1 MLRKLL
7 APITVLAVVM
17 GFSVAPVAA
26 QSDRYAFTDLG
37 VSGGLDSHAWTL
49 NAGGQVTGHADT
61 SPGSGTRGFHAFLWT
76 PSTPNGTTGSM
87 IDLGTLPGGLNS
99 AGYGINSS
107 GAVVG
112 TSLPPDMATSSAFL
126 DNGTMVDLG
135 SFGGIDSAA
144 NGINA
149 SWQVVGSSK
158 DRSNADHAFL
168 WAPDRIGAT
177 KGHLYDLGI
186 PQGAAATIAYAI
198 NSGGT
203 VTGVILDADYYA
215 HAFVWKPT
223 TANGTAGTM
232 IALVEPPG
240 ATGSAGQA
248 INRSGVIAGSVE
260 LAGGSHPFI
269 YDTTMHD
276 LGTLAGGHNAWAYS
290 INSSGVVVGWG
301 DTAVRSNDH
310 AFIYAN
316 GTMTDL
322 NKLLPGSVKSS
333 HVILT
338 TATGINDLGQITGVA
353 TVDGHAHGY
362 LLTPDQLK

>member
-1 MLRKLL
+1 MLRRLL

-37 VSGGLDSHAWTL
+37 MLAGLDSQAWTL

-61 SPGSGTRGFHAFLWT
+61 SPDSGTRGFHAFLWT

-99 AGYGINSS
+99 TGNGINGS

-112 TSLPPDMATSSAFL
+112 TSLPPDMATSSAFV

-135 SFGGIDSAA
+135 SLGGIYSAA
-144 NGINA
+144 NGIND
-149 SWQVVGSSK
+149 SRQVVGSSK

-168 WAPDRIGAT
+168 WVPNNIRAT
-177 KGHLYDLGI
+177 KGHMYDLGI
-186 PQGAAATIAYAI
+186 PQGAAATVAYAI
-198 NSGGT
+198 NSAGT
-203 VTGVILDADYYA
+203 VSGAYLDANYYA

-223 TANGTAGTM
+223 TANGTSGAM
-232 IALVEPPG
+232 IALNELPG
-240 ATGSAGQA
+240 AIGSVGQA
-248 INRSGVIAGSVE
+248 INRGGVIAGSADF
-260 LAGGSHPFI
+260 AGGSHPFT

-276 LGTLAGGHNAWAYS
+276 LGTLVGGHNAWAYS
-290 INSSGVVVGWG
+290 INSNGVVVGWG

-316 GTMTDL
+316 GSMTDL
-322 NKLLPGSVKSS
+322 NKLLPGSVKASG
-333 HVILT
+333 VILT
-338 TATGINDLGQITGVA
+338 TATGINDVGQITGVA
-353 TVDGHAHGY
+353 TLNGHAHGY
-362 LLTPDQLK
+362 LLTPIK

>member
-1 MLRKLL
+1 MLRRLL
-7 APITVLAVVM
+7 APM
-17 GFSVAPVAA
+17 SVAALLMAFSIAPAAA
-26 QSDRYAFTDLG
+26 QSDRYVFTDLG
-37 VSGGLDSHAWTL
+37 VLGGPDAHAWTL
-49 NAGGQVTGHADT
+49 NSVGQVTGHADT
-61 SPGSGTRGFHAFLWT
+61 SPDSGTRGFHAFLWT

-87 IDLGTLPGGLNS
+87 VDLGTLRGELNS
-99 AGYGINSS
+99 AGNGINGS
-107 GAVVG
+107 GVVVG
-112 TSLPPDMATSSAFL
+112 TSLPADMATSSPIL
-126 DNGTMVDLG
+126 DHGTMVDLG
-135 SFGGIDSAA
+135 SFGGSDGAA
-144 NGINA
+144 YGINA

-177 KGHLYDLGI
+177 RGHMIDLGI
-186 PQGAAATIAYAI
+186 PQGAAATVAYAI
-198 NSGGT
+198 NAGGT

-223 TANGTAGTM
+223 TPNGTVGTM
-232 IALVEPPG
+232 IALVEPTG
-240 ATGSAGQA
+240 AIGSAAQA
-248 INRSGVIAGSVE
+248 INAGGVIAGSVE

-269 YDTTMHD
+269 YDSTMHD
-276 LGTLAGGHNAWAYS
+276 LGTLVGGHNAWAYS

-310 AFIYAN
+310 AFIFAK

-362 LLTPDQLK
+362 LLTPID

>member
-1 MLRKLL
+1 MLRRLL

-17 GFSVAPVAA
+17 GFSIAPVAA
-26 QSDRYAFTDLG
+26 QSDRYVFTDLG
-37 VSGGLDSHAWTL
+37 LLGGLDSQAWTL
-49 NAGGQVTGHADT
+49 NDRGQVTGHADT
-61 SPGSGTRGFHAFLWT
+61 SPDSGTRGFHAFLWT
-76 PSTPNGTTGSM
+76 PSAPNGTTGSM

-99 AGYGINSS
+99 TGNGINNS
-107 GAVVG
+107 GVTVG
-112 TSLPPDMATSSAFL
+112 ESLPPDMATSSAFL

-135 SFGGIDSAA
+135 SFGGMYSAA
-144 NGINA
+144 NGIND

-168 WAPDRIGAT
+168 WVPNVRGAT
-177 KGHLYDLGI
+177 KGHMYDLGI
-186 PQGAAATIAYAI
+186 PQGAAATVAYAI

-203 VTGVILDADYYA
+203 VSGAYLDANYYA

-223 TANGTAGTM
+223 TTNGTSGRMT
-232 IALVEPPG
+232 ALIEIPG
-240 ATGSAGQA
+240 AIGSVGQA
-248 INRSGVIAGSVE
+248 INASGVIAGSVDF
-260 LAGGSHPFI
+260 AGGSHPFI
-269 YDTTMHD
+269 YDSTMHD
-276 LGTLAGGHNAWAYS
+276 LGTLVGGHNAWAYS

-322 NKLLPGSVKSS
+322 NKLLLGSVKSS

-353 TVDGHAHGY
+353 AVDGHAHGY
-362 LLTPDQLK
+362 LLTPIN